1 MASGNAWNLTAPEPF
16 MPKNGEATLKWEE
29 WSEYFINY
37 ISTFEDEEELTPEK
51 KKKILLHC
59 LGAKGLK
66 MYNSINKKTRAPDQG
81 DVFSHALED
90 LTEYFRP
97 AVCVAV
103 DRFKFY
109 HRKQQLEESVENY
122 VAALKNLA
130 LSCKFGNL
138 HDDLI
143 RDQIIMHTANPHIQE
158 KLWSRGEASLREV
171 IDLVKSAELTG
182 RNVNSDLFGKEGEE
196 ITPERKECNFDWL
209 DDLKNSPSEDPDRIL
224 NEQPTVSM
232 PMVCNQLVLPA
243 RKTSKCGRLVKMPR
257 EDVLQCSCT
266 AYADLCCHWARAS
279 LRERDSNVWRE
290 ETVDWGE
297 DAYLGLSCLSG
308 RFIYE

>member
-1 MASGNAWNLTAPEPF
+1 

-29 WSEYFINY
+29 WREYFVNY

-66 MYNSINKKTRAPDQG
+66 IYNSINKKTRAPDQG

-109 HRKQQLEESVENY
+109 HRKQQLEESVEDY

-158 KLWSRGEASLREV
+158 KLWSREEASLREV

-182 RNVNSDLFGKEGEE
+182 RCAKAVLRREDKSFSKLEDNTTIAIVKKSNESNVNSDSFGKEGKE
-196 ITPERKECNFDWL
+196 ITPEHKECKFDWL
-209 DDLKNSPSEDPDRIL
+209 DDVENSPSDDPDRTL
-224 NEQPTVSM
+224 NKQPTVLT
-232 PMVCNQLVLPA
+232 PMVYNHLGLPA
-243 RKTSKCGRLVKMPR
+243 RKMSKCGHLVKTPR
-257 EDVLQCSCT
+257 EDVLRCSCT
-266 AYADLCCHWARAS
+266 AYVELCCHWARAS
-279 LRERDSNVWRE
+279 LRERGSNAQSGGDSW
-290 ETVDWGE
+290 
-297 DAYLGLSCLSG
+297 LG
-308 RFIYE
+308 